1 MSPRS
6 DSIAQLAAALAKAQ
20 MELVNPTKTQ
30 TGVIDRWGSGG
41 EGQSY
46 RYASLSAGLD
56 IVRRTLCKHELAVIQ
71 ATHVDWDVEMVMLC
85 TTLAHGSGE
94 FISAAWP
101 VCRTADMGNPKL
113 MGAALT
119 YARRY
124 GLFTLVGI
132 AGEDDLDAAE
142 LESKERSQAESSR
155 ADRAGPGRQV
165 PNGHGETNG
174 ANRIGGAGHQS
185 PSDHLAQVHERTRK
199 KRSDAGVPRGPRPVA
214 GSVEYALER
223 LSAVESS
230 DALFQWALGALPF
243 RNELTEGPRATL
255 DAAFF
260 EKADE
265 LGVDPDIL
273 PALSRP
279 PSVTLPD
286 SPHPHV

>member
-20 MELVNPTKTQ
+20 IELVNPTKTL

-46 RYASLSAGLD
+46 RYAPLSAGLE
-56 IVRRTLCKHELAVIQ
+56 IVRKTLCKHELAVIQ
-71 ATHVDWDVEMVMLC
+71 TTHVDWDVEMVMLT

-94 FISAAWP
+94 FMSASWP
-101 VCRTADMGNPKL
+101 VCRTADMSNPKL

-132 AGEDDLDAAE
+132 AGEDDLDAPELDQGILGNRTLRPRHQQQTAAPFRTGMTSRGEAE
-142 LESKERSQAESSR
+142 PHLSSDDLNRPRSAW
-155 ADRAGPGRQV
+155 ACVRAGPKEAAR
-165 PNGHGETNG
+165 
-174 ANRIGGAGHQS
+174 R
-185 PSDHLAQVHERTRK
+185 RC
-199 KRSDAGVPRGPRPVA
+199 PRGPVRPA
-214 GSVEYALER
+214 NSVEHAIDR
-223 LSAVESS
+223 LSACRDLGCPVP
-230 DALFQWALGALPF
+230 LGARCPAI
-243 RNELTEGPRATL
+243 RNELTDTSRATL

-265 LGVDPDIL
+265 LGVDPGHL
-273 PALSRP
+273 AGSGQP
-279 PSVTLPD
+279 PSRIPPHSFHPD
-286 SPHPHV
+286 L

>member
-20 MELVNPTKTQ
+20 IELVNPTKTL
-30 TGVIDRWGSGG
+30 TGVIDRWGSGS

-46 RYASLSAGLD
+46 RYAPLSAGLE
-56 IVRRTLCKHELAVIQ
+56 IVRSTLCKHELAVIQ
-71 ATHVDWDVEMVMLC
+71 TTHVDWDVEMVMLT

-94 FISAAWP
+94 FMSASWP
-101 VCRTADMGNPKL
+101 VCRTVDMSNPKL

-132 AGEDDLDAAE
+132 AGEDDLDAPE
-142 LESKERSQAESSR
+142 LEPRQAR
-155 ADRAGPGRQV
+155 QPGNPGPQPTGSGQSY
-165 PNGHGETNG
+165 PNGHDEPGE
-174 ANRIGGAGHQS
+174 AEPYRSSAPSQL
-185 PSDHLAQVHERTRK
+185 PSDRLGPVFERRK
-199 KRSDAGVPRGPRPVA
+199 KRRDAGVPRGPRPVPN
-214 GSVEYALER
+214 SVEHAIER
-223 LSAVESS
+223 LSGVETS
-230 DALFQWALGALPF
+230 DALFHWALAALPS
-243 RNELTEGPRATL
+243 RNELTDTSRATL

-273 PALSRP
+273 PALSQP
-279 PSVTLPD
+279 PPA
-286 SPHPHV
+286 SPPHRQLDL